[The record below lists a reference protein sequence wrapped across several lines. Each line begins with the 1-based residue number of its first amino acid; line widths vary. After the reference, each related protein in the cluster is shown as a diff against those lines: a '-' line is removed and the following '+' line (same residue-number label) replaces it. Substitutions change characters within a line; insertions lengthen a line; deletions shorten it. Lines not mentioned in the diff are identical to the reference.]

1 MNVPV
6 SRAIV
11 VGGGVGGLCLA
22 IRLRAAGHAVTV
34 LERNDVVG
42 GKLASYERDGFH
54 FDIGPS
60 LLTMPQWF
68 DEVFQL
74 AGTSLA
80 EQLDLVR
87 LNPQFCYHWPDGS
100 SLAIPND
107 LGEAVAA
114 VDAFAPG
121 EGAAFAGFLERARQ
135 IWDVSER
142 TFFAGPMESP
152 LSLLRRMRSPGDLI
166 TIDALR
172 TLASRASATF
182 RDPRLVQWANRY
194 ATYSGSSP
202 FRAPATLGC
211 IPHLELAHGAWY
223 PRGGLIELRNALV
236 AAAVACGVEIRAS
249 CEVAEIRTSNGETR
263 GVRLTDGEQIDASI
277 VVSNVDAAHLYA
289 DLMPDARRLRRVRA
303 ATPSGSGFIVIAGVR
318 GATPNIA
325 HHNVWFSP
333 SYADEY
339 AQLHA
344 GRPADEPTLYACV
357 SSVTDTTQA
366 PAGGENWFVLVNA
379 PPDAGAMPGYDAT
392 VIERLERVTG
402 MHTDRFAFV
411 ETITPADIEQR
422 YRASHGSIYGTSSD
436 GRRAAFARPGNR
448 GPVRGLYLVGGTSH
462 PGGGLPLV
470 AASARIVADLVRADQ
485 R

>member
-1 MNVPV
+1 MSGPAT
-6 SRAIV
+6 SAIV
-11 VGGGVGGLCLA
+11 VGGGVGGLCVA

-34 LERNDVVG
+34 LERNEVVG
-42 GKLASYERDGFH
+42 GKLASFARDGFQ

-68 DEVFQL
+68 DDVFQL
-74 AGTSLA
+74 AGTSLTD
-80 EQLDLVR
+80 ELDLVR
-87 LNPQFCYHWPDGS
+87 LDPQFRYHWPDGS
-100 SLAIPND
+100 SLTIPND
-107 LGEAVAA
+107 VGKAIAA

-121 EGAAFAGFLERARQ
+121 EGAAFARFLERARR
-135 IWDVSER
+135 IWEVSER

-152 LSLLRRMRSPGDLI
+152 LSLLRRMRSPADLV

-182 RDPRLVQWANRY
+182 RDPKLVQWANRY

-223 PRGGLIELRNALV
+223 PRGGLIELRNALAT
-236 AAAVACGVEIRAS
+236 AAAAYGIEIRTS
-249 CEVAEIRTSNGETR
+249 CEVAEIRTSNGEAR
-263 GVRLTDGEQIDASI
+263 GVRLTDGEQLDASI
-277 VVSNVDAAHLYA
+277 VIANVDAEHLYA

-303 ATPSGSGFIVIAGVR
+303 ATPSGSGFIVMAGVR
-318 GATPNIA
+318 GTTPDIA
-325 HHNVWFSP
+325 HHNIWFSP
-333 SYADEY
+333 SYTDEY

-344 GRPADEPTLYACV
+344 GRPANQPTLYACV
-357 SSVTDTTQA
+357 SSVTDATQA
-366 PAGGENWFVLVNA
+366 PSGDENWFVLVNA

-392 VIERLERVTG
+392 VITQLQQATG
-402 MHTDRFAFV
+402 VRADRFAFV
-411 ETITPADIEQR
+411 ETITPADIELR
-422 YRASHGSIYGTSSD
+422 YRAGHGSIYGTSSD

-470 AASARIVADLVRADQ
+470 ASSARIVADLVRADH